1 MSSSSHAAERIARQ
15 NRIDESCVDALW
27 SKFVD
32 LPLCAMQ
39 PQNSDVRAPKILLPE
54 LRFKSLLRAIL
65 KTLPETARLIIVDDN
80 SARFD
85 ALRECDTEHS
95 HSLFFSTQ
103 HFDALNYTDNSFH
116 HILTEPCFASVCR
129 AENILASCYRVLKPG
144 GSLLWAAPCAG
155 TFPAFFDIFD
165 ECLATVAPKK
175 ASEIHQII
183 RNATDETSVSETFSS
198 LGFEIQASQFAQFT
212 LEFQSTEQLLFSTL
226 VETHYLGFCLNLG
239 YPDVD
244 GRQLLTQ
251 LVRSFHHYFQDCN
264 ISVPI
269 RLKLYHT
276 RKN

>member
-15 NRIDESCVDALW
+15 NQIDALCVDALW

-39 PQNSDVRAPKILLPE
+39 PQNGEVHAPKILLPE

-65 KTLPETARLIIVDDN
+65 KTLPQAARLIIVDDN

-85 ALRECDTEHS
+85 ALRDCDPEHT

-103 HFDALNYTDNSFH
+103 HFDALNYSDNSFH

-129 AENILASCYRVLKPG
+129 AESVLASCYRVLKPNG
-144 GSLLWAAPCAG
+144 TLLWAAPCSG

-165 ECLATVAPKK
+165 ECMATIAPQKS
-175 ASEIHQII
+175 SEIRQII
-183 RNATDETSVSETFSS
+183 RNATDEACMTETLTT
-198 LGFEIQASQFAQFT
+198 LGFDIQASQFAQFT
-212 LEFQSTEQLLFSTL
+212 LDFQSTEQLLFSTL

-239 YPDVD
+239 YPDID
-244 GRQLLTQ
+244 GRKLLTQ
-251 LVRSFHHYFQDCN
+251 LVRSFHHYFQGCR

-276 RKN
+276 QKT